1 MTSRRSSTSTCRPA
15 RARYAA
21 ATRPLWPAPTTIA
34 SGGTALGGL
43 HPVVEQ
49 PRWRDG
55 GQPGGDL
62 GLAGQRLDG
71 VLAVGQRER
80 AARRGRVG
88 GEHAPEAAAQHGH
101 RPGGAPG
108 PPPPRGGRG
117 GGGGGPAPPP
127 HP

>member
-1 MTSRRSSTSTCRPA
+1 MTSRRSSTSTCSPA

-21 ATRPLWPAPTTIA
+21 ATSPLWPAPTTIA

-55 GQPGGDL
+55 RQPGGDL
-62 GLAGQRLDG
+62 GLAGQRLDR

-80 AARRGRVG
+80 AAPRVRAG
-88 GEHAPEAAAQHGH
+88 GEAPPQGA
-101 RPGGAPG
+101 GAPG
-108 PPPPRGGRG
+108 AR
-117 GGGGGPAPPP
+117 
-127 HP
+127 

>member
-43 HPVVEQ
+43 HPLVEQ
-49 PRWRDG
+49 PRGRDD

-80 AARRGRVG
+80 AARGVRV
-88 GEHAPEAAAQHGH
+88 
-101 RPGGAPG
+101 
-108 PPPPRGGRG
+108 
-117 GGGGGPAPPP
+117 GGGPAPEGGGQNGIRRRV
-127 HP
+127 